1 MKERLKNYLLKAMVF
16 GVYVVG
22 ISTVAA
28 TSRYTG
34 YQPEEGEE
42 LMGVVRIS
50 TLVGYGDYSG
60 TDVATSHKSKNSK

>member
-42 LMGVVRIS
+42 LMGVVRRLK
-50 TLVGYGDYSG
+50 T
-60 TDVATSHKSKNSK
+60 KRE